1 MLFLGSQI
9 DKSMFKCF
17 LIWTEARV
25 SGRKTSTIVDTQMVE
40 LKSEIVE
47 IVIVL
52 IDLMGFYPE

>member
-9 DKSMFKCF
+9 DKSMFKGF